1 MCMKWKKRKR
11 KEKRLIPSG
20 KDKKW
25 NKKEKKEAKKRQRPS
40 SGFLL
45 TDWLTGYS
53 RNSNNTR
60 SGSLECYA
68 TDWLSLGGKKKEK
81 NQGANGQTDEER
93 AWYSTVNTRVFLK
106 EKDSSCGR
114 CRLVQPH
121 PNKTGNYQDGNPSS
135 PREKFPSAHFSLFG
149 FIFSPE
155 REKRPSDRQS
165 HLSVSTRKS
174 LPPPHS
180 PKKCPNVIK
189 RRSCH
194 TFHTDMIL
202 SLSPPRAAVA

>member
-1 MCMKWKKRKR
+1 MACVRACVWNEKKRKR

-68 TDWLSLGGKKKEK
+68 TDWLSLGKEK

-135 PREKFPSAHFSLFG
+135 PREKFPSAHFSLFWVYFFAG
-149 FIFSPE
+149 
-155 REKRPSDRQS
+155 
-165 HLSVSTRKS
+165 TRK
-174 LPPPHS
+174 
-180 PKKCPNVIK
+180 K
-189 RRSCH
+189 
-194 TFHTDMIL
+194 
-202 SLSPPRAAVA
+202 AVRQTEPSVGVDS